1 MLNRYQSPKRDPST
15 KVSVIGLDLGASPA
29 LSGTDVARTSTPSD
43 SRSRAGAGAGTEIHP
58 LRFSLDEEESAKHRI
73 GLIFLAA
80 EPFRDPKRNG

>member
-15 KVSVIGLDLGASPA
+15 KVSTIGLDLGASPA

-43 SRSRAGAGAGTEIHP
+43 SRSGAGGGTEIHP
-58 LRFSLDEEESAKHRI
+58 LRFNLEEEESAEHRI